1 MDEEAG
7 EALPEA
13 EKLCKK
19 VCLMAACDTSCEG
32 FSVPVCITYF
42 RL

>member
-1 MDEEAG
+1 MGREAS
-7 EALPEA
+7 EALPGA

-42 RL
+42 GL